1 LFATGVFDTGDKF
14 DIGGKLATG
23 INKASENYGKFAA
36 GDVDTGGEFA
46 ASVVDAGVIDTLN
59 CEYLRK
65 LRSYYT
71 LGLGGNCFMKKTKS
85 KKSRDTVPLSKKLC
99 NFKNSNLMQC

>member
-1 LFATGVFDTGDKF
+1 MFPFFATGVVDTGDKF
-14 DIGGKLATG
+14 AVVIDIGGKLATG
-23 INKASENYGKFAA
+23 INKASKNYGKFAA

-46 ASVVDAGVIDTLN
+46 ASVVDAGVIDTWN

-65 LRSYYT
+65 LWSYYT

-85 KKSRDTVPLSKKLC
+85 KNLVALSL
-99 NFKNSNLMQC
+99 